1 MMPIFYIPEVCT
13 IELSME
19 LCFELSMMTITSN
32 HAWWV
37 IKVTFY
43 SHGSWFITKCGN
55 VQRTFLE
62 ILLNKH
68 ICHRRNI
75 VKNSFGILKIFFWK
89 LLVKINLHLLFL
101 VNMVICC
108 CIIYDMI
115 LNNKNLN
122 IDELMLQLELENC
135 ANRSNLVLWQRE
147 QWIPVELT
155 NPNNKEEPKYKEQK
169 YERLVHTTY
178 NWNNY
183 LQIGHIKI

>member
-1 MMPIFYIPEVCT
+1 MMPIFYISQVCT

-55 VQRTFLE
+55 VQHTFLE

-68 ICHRRNI
+68 ICHRRGI
-75 VKNSFGILKIFFWK
+75 VNNSFEILKIVFWK
-89 LLVKINLHLLFL
+89 LLVKINLHVIFLLD
-101 VNMVICC
+101 MVICC
-108 CIIYDMI
+108 CIIYSMI
-115 LNNKNLN
+115 LNNKDFN

-135 ANRSNLVLWQRE
+135 VNCGNLVPWQRE
-147 QWIPVELT
+147 QWIPVKLT
-155 NPNNKEEPKYKEQK
+155 NPNNKEKLAYKEQK
-169 YERLVHTTY
+169 Y
-178 NWNNY
+178 
-183 LQIGHIKI
+183 